1 MELELSMNRLCL
13 PVATLG
19 LMTIAIAATPARAA
33 GPDGTW
39 LSEAGDVKMKVAPCG
54 GGICSHIEWLKD
66 PNENGKPKVD
76 KNNADESKRGR
87 PIIGSS
93 IMLNMK
99 PDGADKW
106 SGQVYNA
113 EDGKTYSGSFTLAG
127 ANKAD
132 LKGCVAF
139 ICKSKGWTRSN

>member
-1 MELELSMNRLCL
+1 MTRFCLSLAAL
-13 PVATLG
+13 ALA
-19 LMTIAIAATPARAA
+19 TIALPAGPANAAS
-33 GPDGTW
+33 PDGTW

-54 GGICSHIEWLKD
+54 GAICSHIEWLKE

-76 KNNADESKRGR
+76 KHNADESKRSR
-87 PIIGSS
+87 PVMGSAIILG
-93 IMLNMK
+93 MK

-113 EDGKTYSGSFTLAG
+113 EDGKTYSGSFTLTG

-139 ICKSKGWTRSN
+139 ICKSKGWTRSQ